1 MTSKLLGPRANAF
14 VARWGVR
21 KSLGLKTSMDLMKA
35 NRAALVIQRKWRISV
50 SNPEFVACR
59 KRLLFKYNT
68 LSNSS

>member
-59 KRLLFKYNT
+59 KRLLFEYNT
-68 LSNSS
+68 LSSK

>member
-35 NRAALVIQRKWRISV
+35 THAAL
-50 SNPEFVACR
+50 ACDSAPV
-59 KRLLFKYNT
+59 KRVDTPVLWVLPRAPVR
-68 LSNSS
+68 